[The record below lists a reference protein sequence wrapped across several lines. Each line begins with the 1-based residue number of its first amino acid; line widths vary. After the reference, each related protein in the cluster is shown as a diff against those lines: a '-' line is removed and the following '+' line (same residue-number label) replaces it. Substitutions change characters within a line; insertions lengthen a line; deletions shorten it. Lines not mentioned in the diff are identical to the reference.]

1 METPGYVQAVNGG
14 GRRDVHAVDCFIVTT
29 RWPDLDWQA
38 VQGPATCGFCVWR
51 PRQRRRGLKP
61 TADTVWLMDRP
72 VPIRSGLCSGEV
84 IAYDPAVH
92 TILVE
97 WDHGELES
105 HELRAFHKTFRE
117 RVLTQVAFARRV
129 AG

>member
-1 METPGYVQAVNGG
+1 
-14 GRRDVHAVDCFIVTT
+14 
-29 RWPDLDWQA
+29 
-38 VQGPATCGFCVWR
+38 
-51 PRQRRRGLKP
+51 
-61 TADTVWLMDRP
+61 MDRP

-117 RVLTQVAFARRV
+117 RVLMQVAFARRV
-129 AG
+129 ARMTDGPAHAAEIAQDGGSASS